1 MCALAE
7 PGAAWPFVLHAP
19 WIDKGGTVIHVSSLT
34 KYYGDYPAV
43 RDVSFDV
50 PAGQIVG
57 FLGPNGAGKTTTMR
71 ILAGYL
77 TATSGTATID
87 GLDVFWEP
95 VEVRR
100 RIGYMPENCPLY
112 TEMRVIEYLRFRAGI
127 KGMHGS
133 RRRQR
138 LDYVLQRCWLTD
150 VRRQLIGTLSKGY
163 RQRVGLADALL
174 ADPPV
179 LILDEPTAGLD
190 PTQIRASRGLI
201 RELGREHTIL
211 LSTHIL
217 PEVEMTC
224 DRVIIIHRG
233 RVAASGPLRELEQQA
248 GEQTVI
254 TADLDGD
261 LDLERVQALENV
273 VQVKGESVAGGTRLR
288 ITTDRAEEL
297 TPRLCAL
304 AVVEGWKLREL
315 RPQRQTLEDVF
326 VRITERDDNADEAA
340 GGGTN
345 AEGIQSHAR
354 HA

>member
-1 MCALAE
+1 VNGNRGLE
-7 PGAAWPFVLHAP
+7 GEAP
-19 WIDKGGTVIHVSSLT
+19 VIHVSNLT
-34 KYYGDYPAV
+34 KYYGDDAAI

-50 PAGQIVG
+50 PRGQIVG
-57 FLGPNGAGKTTTMR
+57 FLGPNGAGKSTTMR

-77 TATSGTATID
+77 NATSGRALID
-87 GLDVFWEP
+87 GLDVFWQP
-95 VEVRR
+95 VAVRR

-112 TEMRVIEYLRFRAGI
+112 PEMRVVEYLHFRAGI
-127 KGMHGS
+127 KGVYGK

-138 LDYVLQRCWLTD
+138 IDYVLQRCWLTD

-190 PTQIRASRGLI
+190 PAQIRETRKLI

-233 RVAASGPLRELEQQA
+233 RVVASNSLPELTGPA
-248 GEQTVI
+248 GGPFHLVAEVE
-254 TADLDGD
+254 GD
-261 LDLERVQALENV
+261 IDLEPVRAISEITRLES
-273 VQVKGESVAGGTRLR
+273 EPIATGTRLR
-288 ITTDRAEEL
+288 IATQAAEKVL
-297 TPRLCAL
+297 ARLGDL
-304 AVVEGWKLREL
+304 AVQHGWKLRDL
-315 RPQRQTLEDVF
+315 RPQRQTLEELF
-326 VRITERDDNADEAA
+326 VRITGVEEVQDKVA
-340 GGGTN
+340 G
-345 AEGIQSHAR
+345 
-354 HA
+354 